1 MSDRRTTALI
11 AMRMASKRRTRGARP
26 ASPRALR
33 RSLSLFFS
41 LSLCWG
47 RRAIRLRSAECKP
60 RGSRGEWVGLVGR
73 DEGQTDPARGSRRQS
88 RPTNHP
94 FLPRLLLRV
103 ALRSPRA
110 PTRRALRL
118 PVSTTSPTPTLSLS
132 PYPWCSL
139 RVQLL
144 FAIATLEALS
154 LCPPL
159 LLPSSPSSSEE
170 LAFPGPRS
178 PTPNFY
184 SPPTTTHPTCE
195 AAAALLM
202 EMSGLRKYCPM
213 NEVRIDGCVRGGRQQ
228 EQSDRCGGRRHPS
241 HPSWPCLVMASG
253 SFRG

>member
-11 AMRMASKRRTRGARP
+11 AMRMASKRRNRGARP

-33 RSLSLFFS
+33 LSLSLFLS

-47 RRAIRLRSAECKP
+47 RRAIRLRSAECKR

-73 DEGQTDPARGSRRQS
+73 DEGQTDPARGFVPVAS
-88 RPTNHP
+88 PVPLTTHP

-103 ALRSPRA
+103 TLRSPRA

-144 FAIATLEALS
+144 FAIAALEALS

-159 LLPSSPSSSEE
+159 LLPSSPSSSFGVGFSRTKIPNTEF
-170 LAFPGPRS
+170 LLS
-178 PTPNFY
+178 NHNTPNLQGGGG
-184 SPPTTTHPTCE
+184 S
-195 AAAALLM
+195 AM

-213 NEVRIDGCVRGGRQQ
+213 IMHE
-228 EQSDRCGGRRHPS
+228 
-241 HPSWPCLVMASG
+241 
-253 SFRG
+253 

>member
-1 MSDRRTTALI
+1 MDVTKDRQI
-11 AMRMASKRRTRGARP
+11 PQGGP
-26 ASPRALR
+26 VASPVPL
-33 RSLSLFFS
+33 
-41 LSLCWG
+41 
-47 RRAIRLRSAECKP
+47 
-60 RGSRGEWVGLVGR
+60 
-73 DEGQTDPARGSRRQS
+73 T
-88 RPTNHP
+88 THP
-94 FLPRLLLRV
+94 FLPGFLLRV
-103 ALRSPRA
+103 TLRSPRA

-118 PVSTTSPTPTLSLS
+118 PVSTMSPTPTLSLS

-144 FAIATLEALS
+144 FAIAALEALS